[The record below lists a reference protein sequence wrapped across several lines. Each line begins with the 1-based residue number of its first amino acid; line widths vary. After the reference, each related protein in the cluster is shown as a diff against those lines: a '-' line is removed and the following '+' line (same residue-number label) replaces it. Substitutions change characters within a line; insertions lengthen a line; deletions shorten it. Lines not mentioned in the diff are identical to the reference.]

1 MAKYYKGIL
10 GYHNGVL
17 YSGYSY
23 MIGHYSD
30 SFDKAYA
37 DNLYHFLYIRKPGQK
52 RDDFLKFSDYLFTV
66 KRGITKVTNQ
76 EIIDVLDRRFNDV
89 SINVDLNKETK
100 IIFELVKD
108 NDGNL
113 YAKELISGLLF
124 PILVRKKNTRGSYK
138 VVFDKFDHYHL
149 IYNIKPYNSKM
160 KKLKSYLTNVK
171 ITETD
176 SREVKQYL
184 NKYKG
189 LRKKLYLS
197 RLNSLYKKN
206 IITKS
211 FKTKPYDELED
222 KAAVTK
228 SYQGPKKLEKPSY
241 ESILIGDIKLLLK
254 QIRVFNPNLYE
265 EKLEKFNSLKNNE
278 DLSLNSMSRIS
289 LEQLKIDLEMVIIFE
304 KNDPSYI
311 LNYIKKMKES
321 YDNYIYNQGEKT
333 DITLEYLDII
343 TENFLMQKNKY
354 DLNSEN
360 EILDNLA
367 YLYLYEVYENK
378 DDLDIYKLENSYF
391 KSVYLKRIIACLYD
405 LQYEG
410 KIEDNI
416 LMNLNL
422 EYDTKKVLD
431 LIKEIKFKDKEKVK
445 TITKN

>member
-10 GYHNGVL
+10 GYHNEVL
-17 YSGYSY
+17 KSSEFTLGGYRETYNEVVVYNLHNNAFHNSKY
-23 MIGHYSD
+23 EE
-30 SFDKAYA
+30 DKLSEY
-37 DNLYHFLYIRKPGQK
+37 LLPIKRKN
-52 RDDFLKFSDYLFTV
+52 Y
-66 KRGITKVTNQ
+66 KVTNQ
-76 EIIDVLDRRFNDV
+76 EIIDILDDLFNY
-89 SINVDLNKETK
+89 SNTNLDLKRETQ
-100 IIFELVKD
+100 IIFEIVKD

-113 YAKELISGLLF
+113 YAKELVSGLIF
-124 PILVRKKNTRGSYK
+124 PILIQSK
-138 VVFDKFDHYHL
+138 
-149 IYNIKPYNSKM
+149 NIKGFYNVSLDKEDDYVLKYEIKLYNSKM
-160 KKLKSYLTNVK
+160 KKLESCLTNRT
-171 ITETD
+171 ITEVNTD
-176 SREVKQYL
+176 EVQEYL
-184 NKYKG
+184 NKYNG
-189 LRKKLYLS
+189 LNEKIYLL
-197 RLNSLYKKN
+197 RLKSLFEKN
-206 IITKS
+206 IIDES
-211 FKTKPYDELED
+211 FQTIPYDKLED
-222 KAAVTK
+222 APIVA
-228 SYQGPKKLEKPSY
+228 SYQEPKKLKKPSY
-241 ESILIGDIKLLLK
+241 ESTLIANIKLLLK

-265 EKLEKFNSLKNNE
+265 EKLEKFNNLRSNAG
-278 DLSLNSMSRIS
+278 LSLNSMSRIS

-321 YDNYIYNQGEKT
+321 YDNYIYNQGEKV
-333 DITLEYLDII
+333 DITLEYLDIV

-378 DDLDIYKLENSYF
+378 DNLDIYKLENSYF
-391 KSVYLKRIIACLYD
+391 KSVYLERIITCLYD

-445 TITKN
+445 TFIKN